1 MVFSIN
7 SDDRFLARR
16 THDLRENARRTAYD
30 LGEFSDED
38 ILIGQLERG
47 YQEGQPVPTGEHV
60 NETYRT
66 EPVVQTESSEG
77 EVDVRTLPDR

>member
-7 SDDRFLARR
+7 SDDRFLASRTKRLRR
-16 THDLRENARRTAYD
+16 NARTTAYD

-47 YQEGQPVPTGEHV
+47 YADGQPVPTGEEV
-60 NETYRT
+60 DETYQT
-66 EPVVQTESSEG
+66 EPTLTTESSEKS
-77 EVDVRTLPDR
+77 VDVRTLDNR